1 MIQITSITRGY
12 LTNADRKRAIR
23 QLARRGYDSFVEY
36 QDTAARYA
44 LCYGK
49 YLEPQAK
56 AQVARGFRR
65 PEQLPLF

>member
-1 MIQITSITRGY
+1 MIQITSICRGY
-12 LTNADRKRAIR
+12 LTSADRKRAIR
-23 QLARRGYDSFVEY
+23 QLKRRGFDHFVEY

-49 YLEPQAK
+49 YLQHPATQA
-56 AQVARGFRR
+56 VANGFRR